1 VKAQKAGFPQ
11 RRKGKRRRE
20 EKSWRLCGLL
30 GALAENKVRVE
41 GLEPPCLAAS
51 DPKSEASANFA
62 TPAEGAQKYCILRKF
77 VIMETVAAIP
87 RYNLTED
94 QERRLILREYR
105 ALLRSL
111 KPKLKAGDKE
121 HVRDAFEMAADAH
134 KTMRRK
140 SGEPYILH
148 PLAVARICVEEIG
161 LGVRS
166 TICALLHD
174 TVEDT
179 DISLEDIE
187 RDFGSE
193 IARIVDGLTKISNVV
208 DVNASRQAENFKKIL
223 LTLTDDPRVILIKL
237 ADRLHNMRTLD
248 SMKQDKQ
255 LKIASETVYVYAP
268 LAHRMGLY
276 NIKTE
281 LEDLAMKYLEPDE
294 YKEIAR
300 KLSETKRERSRYINE
315 FIKPLKEHLEQSQF
329 DFEIYGRPKS
339 IHSIWSKMRKKGV
352 AFEEVYD
359 LFAIR
364 IIINSPP
371 EREKADCWKVYS
383 VITDEYTPSPER
395 LRDWLSNPKS
405 NGYEALHTTVMGP
418 QGKWVEVQIR
428 SKRMNEIAEKGLAA
442 HWKYKEG
449 ASDESRFDKWFQQ
462 IREVLNM
469 EDNDSI
475 NFLQDFKTSFLAEDI
490 YVYTPKGDV
499 KMLPVGSSALDFAF
513 SIHSAIGETCIGAK
527 VNHKLVPISH
537 KLRSGDQVE
546 IITSNKQRPSEDW
559 LGYVVT
565 AKAKSKIKD
574 SLKET
579 KRKIA
584 DEGKYIVQRKL
595 EHFGAAYNQHNIE
608 LLVTYY
614 KLSSSLDLFYQVAI
628 KNNDLKELK
637 EFNLLGDRL
646 EPPKPVRAAVETKPE
661 AAFTPAQRKDTEL
674 IIFGESSDKIVYTL
688 ANCCKPIPGD
698 DVFGFVT
705 TGKGLTIHRTNC
717 PNATRLLS
725 SYGHRVVKT
734 KWAKNKEISFLTGVR
749 IVGLD
754 DVGVINKITNLI
766 SGELRININALTV
779 EAKEGLFEG
788 NIKIYVHDKEELEE
802 AVRRLMQL
810 NGIHSVDRFDTETS

>member
-1 VKAQKAGFPQ
+1 
-11 RRKGKRRRE
+11 
-20 EKSWRLCGLL
+20 
-30 GALAENKVRVE
+30 
-41 GLEPPCLAAS
+41 
-51 DPKSEASANFA
+51 
-62 TPAEGAQKYCILRKF
+62 
-77 VIMETVAAIP
+77 METIAIP
-87 RYNLTED
+87 KYNLTED
-94 QERRLILREYR
+94 QEKKLILREYR

-111 KPKLKAGDKE
+111 KPKLKSGDKE
-121 HVRDAFEMAADAH
+121 LVRGAFEMAADAH

-161 LGVRS
+161 LGIRS

-179 DISLEDIE
+179 DITLDDIE
-187 RDFGSE
+187 RDFGNE
-193 IARIVDGLTKISNVV
+193 IARIVDGLTKIANVI
-208 DVNASRQAENFKKIL
+208 DVNASQQAENFKKIL

-248 SMKQDKQ
+248 SMKREKQ
-255 LKIASETVYVYAP
+255 LKISSETVYVYAP

-281 LEDLAMKYLEPDE
+281 LEDLAMKYLEPEE

-315 FIKPLKEHLEQSQF
+315 FIKPLKEKLEKANFQ
-329 DFEIYGRPKS
+329 FEIYGRPKS
-339 IHSIWSKMRKKGV
+339 IHSIWNKMRKKAV

-364 IIINSPP
+364 IIINSSI
-371 EREKADCWKVYS
+371 EREKEDCWKVYS
-383 VITDEYTPSPER
+383 LITDEYTPSPER

-449 ASDESRFDKWFQQ
+449 GDEENRFDKWFQQ
-462 IREVLNM
+462 IREVLNT

-475 NFLQDFKTSFLAEDI
+475 NFLQDFKTSFLAEEI

-499 KMLPVGSSALDFAF
+499 KMLPVGSTALDFAF
-513 SIHSAIGETCIGAK
+513 AIHSAIGVQCIGAK

-537 KLRSGDQVE
+537 KVRSGDQIE
-546 IITSNKQRPSEDW
+546 IITSSKQRPSEDW
-559 LGYVVT
+559 LNIVVT
-565 AKAKSKIKD
+565 AKAKSKVKD
-574 SLKET
+574 ALKEE

-595 EHFGAAYNQHNIE
+595 ENFGAAYNQHNIDV
-608 LLVTYY
+608 LTMYY
-614 KLSSSLDLFYQVAI
+614 KFSSSLDLFYQVAV
-628 KNNDLKELK
+628 KNVDLKELR
-637 EFNLLGDRL
+637 EFQLLGDRL
-646 EPPKPVRAAVETKPE
+646 EPPKPVKQVQDVKAES
-661 AAFTPAQRKDTEL
+661 TPATSNVQRKDAEL
-674 IIFGESSDKIVYTL
+674 VIFGESSDRIVYTL

-698 DVFGFVT
+698 DVFGFVS

-717 PNATRLLS
+717 PNAAKLLS
-725 SYGHRVVKT
+725 NYGHRVVKT
-734 KWAKNKEISFLTGVR
+734 KWAKNKEISFLTGIR

-766 SGELRININALTV
+766 SGELRLNINALTI
-779 EAKEGLFEG
+779 EAKEGIFEG
-788 NIKIYVHDKEELEE
+788 NIKIYVHDKEELDEL
-802 AVRRLMQL
+802 VKRLKQL
-810 NGIHSVDRFDTETS
+810 NGIQTVDRFDTENV

>member
-1 VKAQKAGFPQ
+1 M
-11 RRKGKRRRE
+11 
-20 EKSWRLCGLL
+20 
-30 GALAENKVRVE
+30 
-41 GLEPPCLAAS
+41 
-51 DPKSEASANFA
+51 D
-62 TPAEGAQKYCILRKF
+62 
-77 VIMETVAAIP
+77 METVAAIP
-87 RYNLTED
+87 KYNLTED
-94 QERRLILREYR
+94 QEKKLILREYR

-111 KPKLKAGDKE
+111 KPKLKLGDKE
-121 HVRDAFEMAADAH
+121 LLRTAFEMAAEAH

-148 PLAVARICVEEIG
+148 PLAVARICCEEIG

-187 RDFGSE
+187 REFSSE

-248 SMKQDKQ
+248 SMKREKQ

-276 NIKTE
+276 TIKTE
-281 LEDLAMKYLEPDE
+281 LEDLAMKYLEPEE
-294 YKEIAR
+294 YREIDR

-315 FIKPLKEHLEQSQF
+315 FIKPLKDKLDKAGGFNF
-329 DFEIYGRPKS
+329 DIYGRPKS
-339 IHSIWSKMRKKGV
+339 IHSIWNKMRKKGV

-364 IIINSPP
+364 VILDSAP
-371 EREKADCWKVYS
+371 EKEKEECWKVYS
-383 VITDEYTPSPER
+383 MITDEYNPSPER

-449 ASDESRFDKWFQQ
+449 AADESRFDKWFQQ
-462 IREVLNM
+462 IREVLNTQ
-469 EDNDSI
+469 DNDSI
-475 NFLQDFKTSFLAEDI
+475 DFLQDFKTSFLAEEI

-499 KMLPVGSSALDFAF
+499 KMLPVGSTSLDFAF
-513 SIHSAIGETCIGAK
+513 SIHSAIGVQCIGAK
-527 VNHKLVPISH
+527 VNHKLVPLSH

-546 IITSNKQRPSEDW
+546 IITSSKQKPNEDW
-559 LGYVVT
+559 LGIVVT

-574 SLKET
+574 ALKEE

-584 DEGKYIVQRKL
+584 DEGKYVVQRKL
-595 EHFGAAYNQHNIE
+595 ENFGAAYNQHNIDV
-608 LLVTYY
+608 LTTYY
-614 KLSSSLDLFYQVAI
+614 KLSSSLDFFYQVSVRNI
-628 KNNDLKELK
+628 DLKELK
-637 EFNLLGDRL
+637 EFQLLGDRL
-646 EPPKPVRAAVETKPE
+646 EPPKPIQPQSEARLAETSGTSTVP
-661 AAFTPAQRKDTEL
+661 RKDTRL
-674 IIFGESSDKIVYTL
+674 TIFGESSDRNVYWL

-698 DVFGFVT
+698 DVFGFVSI
-705 TGKGLTIHRTNC
+705 GKGLTIHRTNC
-717 PNATRLLS
+717 PNAAKLMAN
-725 SYGHRVVKT
+725 YGKRVVKT
-734 KWAKNKEISFLTGVR
+734 KWAKNKEISFLTGIR
-749 IVGLD
+749 IVGMD
-754 DVGVINKITNLI
+754 DVGVVNKITNLI
-766 SGELRININALTV
+766 SGELRLNINAITI
-779 EAKEGLFEG
+779 EANEGLFEG

-802 AVRRLMQL
+802 LVQRLKQL
-810 NGIHSVDRFDTETS
+810 GGIHSVVRYDTEPG

>member
-1 VKAQKAGFPQ
+1 M
-11 RRKGKRRRE
+11 
-20 EKSWRLCGLL
+20 
-30 GALAENKVRVE
+30 
-41 GLEPPCLAAS
+41 
-51 DPKSEASANFA
+51 D
-62 TPAEGAQKYCILRKF
+62 
-77 VIMETVAAIP
+77 METVAAIP
-87 RYNLTED
+87 KYNLTED
-94 QERRLILREYR
+94 QEKKLILREYR

-111 KPKLKAGDKE
+111 KLKLKLGDKE
-121 HVRDAFEMAADAH
+121 LLRTAFEMAAEAH

-148 PLAVARICVEEIG
+148 PLAVARICCEEIG

-179 DISLEDIE
+179 DITLEDIE
-187 RDFGSE
+187 REFNSE

-248 SMKQDKQ
+248 SMKREKQ

-276 NIKTE
+276 TIKTE
-281 LEDLAMKYLEPDE
+281 LEDLAMKYLEPEE
-294 YKEIAR
+294 YREIAR

-315 FIKPLKEHLEQSQF
+315 FIKPLKDKLDKAGGFNF
-329 DFEIYGRPKS
+329 DIYGRPKS
-339 IHSIWSKMRKKGV
+339 IHSIWNKMRKKGV

-364 IIINSPP
+364 VILDSAP
-371 EREKADCWKVYS
+371 EKEKEECWKVYS
-383 VITDEYTPSPER
+383 MVTDEYNPSPER

-449 ASDESRFDKWFQQ
+449 AADESRFDKWFQQ
-462 IREVLNM
+462 IREVLNTQ
-469 EDNDSI
+469 DNDSI
-475 NFLQDFKTSFLAEDI
+475 DFLQDFKTRILAEEI

-499 KMLPVGSSALDFAF
+499 KMLPVGSTSLDFAF
-513 SIHSAIGETCIGAK
+513 SIHSAIGVQCIGAK
-527 VNHKLVPISH
+527 VNHKLVPLSH

-546 IITSNKQRPSEDW
+546 IITSSKQKPNEDW
-559 LGYVVT
+559 LGIVVT

-574 SLKET
+574 ALKEE

-584 DEGKYIVQRKL
+584 DEGKYVVQRKL
-595 EHFGAAYNQHNIE
+595 ESFGAAYNQHNIDV
-608 LLVTYY
+608 LTTYY
-614 KLSSSLDLFYQVAI
+614 KLSSSLDFFYQVSVRNI
-628 KNNDLKELK
+628 DLKELK
-637 EFNLLGDRL
+637 EFQLLGDRL
-646 EPPKPVRAAVETKPE
+646 EPPKPIRPQVDARLSDASGSPAVP
-661 AAFTPAQRKDTEL
+661 RKDTEL
-674 IIFGESSDKIVYTL
+674 IIFGESSDRIVYTL

-698 DVFGFVT
+698 DVFGFVSI
-705 TGKGLTIHRTNC
+705 GKGLTIHRTNC
-717 PNATRLLS
+717 PNAAKLMAN
-725 SYGHRVVKT
+725 YGHRVVKT
-734 KWAKNKEISFLTGVR
+734 KWAKNKEISFLTGIR
-749 IVGLD
+749 IVGMD
-754 DVGVINKITNLI
+754 DVGVVNKITNLI
-766 SGELRININALTV
+766 SGELRLNINAITI
-779 EAKEGLFEG
+779 EANEGLFEG
-788 NIKIYVHDKEELEE
+788 NIRIYVHDKEELEE
-802 AVRRLMQL
+802 LVTRLKQL
-810 NGIHSVDRFDTETS
+810 SGIHSVIRYDAETN

>member
-1 VKAQKAGFPQ
+1 M
-11 RRKGKRRRE
+11 E
-20 EKSWRLCGLL
+20 I
-30 GALAENKVRVE
+30 VE
-41 GLEPPCLAAS
+41 
-51 DPKSEASANFA
+51 
-62 TPAEGAQKYCILRKF
+62 
-77 VIMETVAAIP
+77 AIP
-87 RYNLTED
+87 QYSLTED
-94 QERRLILREYR
+94 QEKKLILREYR
-105 ALLRSL
+105 SLLRSL
-111 KPKLKAGDKE
+111 KPKLKPGDKE
-121 HVRDAFEMAADAH
+121 LLRTAFEMAADAH

-179 DISLEDIE
+179 DIALEDVE
-187 RDFGSE
+187 REFGSE
-193 IARIVDGLTKISNVV
+193 IARIVDGLTKISNVI
-208 DVNASRQAENFKKIL
+208 DVNASQQAENFKKIL

-248 SMKQDKQ
+248 SMKREKQ
-255 LKIASETVYVYAP
+255 LKISSETVYVYAP

-281 LEDLAMKYLEPDE
+281 LEDLAMKYLEPEE
-294 YKEIAR
+294 YKEIAQ

-315 FIKPLKEHLEQSQF
+315 FIKPLKEKLEKSGF

-339 IHSIWSKMRKKGV
+339 IHSIWNKMRKKSV

-364 IIINSPP
+364 VILDSPP
-371 EREKADCWKVYS
+371 EKEKEHCWKVYS
-383 VITDEYTPSPER
+383 LITDEYIPSPER
-395 LRDWLSNPKS
+395 MRDWLSNPKS

-449 ASDESRFDKWFQQ
+449 TNDESRFDKWFQQ
-462 IREVLNM
+462 IREVLNT
-469 EDNDSI
+469 EDNDSV
-475 NFLQDFKTSFLAEDI
+475 NFLQDFKTSFLAEEI
-490 YVYTPKGDV
+490 FVYTPKGDV
-499 KMLPVGSSALDFAF
+499 KMLPVGSTALDFAF
-513 SIHSAIGETCIGAK
+513 SIHSAIGVQCIGAK

-537 KLRSGDQVE
+537 KLRSGDQIE
-546 IITSNKQRPSEDW
+546 IITSSKQKPNEDW
-559 LGYVVT
+559 LNFVVT

-574 SLKET
+574 ALKEE
-579 KRKIA
+579 KRKTA

-595 EHFGAAYNQHNIE
+595 ENFGAVYNQHNIDI
-608 LLVTYY
+608 LIAYY
-614 KLSSSLDLFYQVAI
+614 KLSSSLELFYQVAV
-628 KNNDLKELK
+628 KNIDLKELK
-637 EFNLLGDRL
+637 EFHLLGDKL
-646 EPPKPVRAAVETKPE
+646 EAPKPLKPVVETKAEQSTSIP
-661 AAFTPAQRKDTEL
+661 RKDAEL

-717 PNATRLLS
+717 PNAAKLMA

-734 KWAKNKEISFLTGVR
+734 KWAKNKEISFLTGIR
-749 IVGLD
+749 IVGMD
-754 DVGVINKITNLI
+754 DVGVVNKITNLI
-766 SGELRININALTV
+766 SGELRLNINAITI

-788 NIKIYVHDKEELEE
+788 NIKIYVHDKEELDEL
-802 AVRRLMQL
+802 VHRVKQL
-810 NGIHSVDRFDTETS
+810 KGIHSVDRFDTENV